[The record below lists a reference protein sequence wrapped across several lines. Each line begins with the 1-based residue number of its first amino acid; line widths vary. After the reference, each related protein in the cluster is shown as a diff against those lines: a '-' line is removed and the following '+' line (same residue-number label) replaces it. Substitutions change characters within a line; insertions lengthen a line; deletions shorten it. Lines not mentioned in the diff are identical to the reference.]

1 MDNKE
6 KDFLISNIINSLIKD
21 EWDAVS
27 AYENAIATLIDYE
40 DMEKII
46 SVLEDIRDEEYVH
59 IGQLQS
65 CLSQISGNPSEQI
78 DDGAEEGFEQLEL
91 PEEGEEETE
100 VELEESVEDGREH
113 LFRAK
118 LQKKSSNDFMT
129 TTVDAYGEEDARS
142 KLWDKYPEYRV
153 INIEQASSYGSSG
166 PTEPMPTRRHLKLLK
181 PKVEE
186 RLDKDVIKDMD
197 IEEVKKRLLA
207 VGFDAASFIGKSDK
221 ELRAMLKINRRARGD
236 QTLRKWKKD
245 EKVSRTDSKETPI
258 QEEKKSTLSEK
269 EMRDVICS
277 MINKYDAS
285 EEEVFDELQSED
297 ETVSRDLVHRLYAMC
312 SGKEEIKESIQPTFD
327 GMWDELDE
335 LED

>member
-91 PEEGEEETE
+91 PEEGEEEAE

-118 LQKKSSNDFMT
+118 LQKKFSNDFMT

-186 RLDKDVIKDMD
+186 RLDKDVI
-197 IEEVKKRLLA
+197 
-207 VGFDAASFIGKSDK
+207 
-221 ELRAMLKINRRARGD
+221 
-236 QTLRKWKKD
+236 
-245 EKVSRTDSKETPI
+245 
-258 QEEKKSTLSEK
+258 EEKKSALSEK

-297 ETVSRDLVHRLYAMC
+297 ETVSKDLVHRLYAMC
-312 SGKEEIKESIQPTFD
+312 SGKEKIKESIQPTFD